1 MICMDNVFSST
12 GDIASDDGGAGH
24 SGDAGLD
31 EDRIVVGSPENQRM
45 HLASGR
51 DAPACQG

>member
-12 GDIASDDGGAGH
+12 GDIARDDGGAGH